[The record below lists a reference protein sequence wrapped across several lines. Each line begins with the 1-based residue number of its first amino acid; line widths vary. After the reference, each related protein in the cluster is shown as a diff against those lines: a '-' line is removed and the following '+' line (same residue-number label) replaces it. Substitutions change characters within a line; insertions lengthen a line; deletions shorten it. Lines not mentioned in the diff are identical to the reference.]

1 MSVANALSTA
11 VRVRDRVHKAR
22 AGSFIRSSELPG
34 SRSAVLTTL
43 SRLHADGDLVRV
55 RNGIYW
61 KSVSSRFGGGRP
73 GLLDAGVVAAGVTGV
88 GPAGWSATQVLGLST
103 QLPAIPELAVAGPTP
118 TLKGVRFH
126 QRNNLARRGLSFL
139 EIALLE
145 SLRDFPRYAEVDF
158 DVVTRRVE
166 ELVANGRIRL
176 ARVRKAAAS
185 EHSPAL
191 RRNLQAVLEG
201 LGRGDAVPD

>member
-1 MSVANALSTA
+1 
-11 VRVRDRVHKAR
+11 
-22 AGSFIRSSELPG
+22 
-34 SRSAVLTTL
+34 
-43 SRLHADGDLVRV
+43 
-55 RNGIYW
+55 
-61 KSVSSRFGGGRP
+61 
-73 GLLDAGVVAAGVTGV
+73 V

-158 DVVTRRVE
+158 DGVTRRVE
-166 ELVANGRIRL
+166 ELVADGRIRL
-176 ARVRKAAAS
+176 AKVGKAAAS